1 MSDQEDFDF
10 YMQKKT
16 GRALT
21 YAFLGVA
28 AAQFPAVALWIGLIV
43 AGVFDADDQLYIFM
57 VGQLLYFLT
66 TLGIGVFLVRR
77 YLARAREEFPGTGD

>member
-1 MSDQEDFDF
+1 MSDQEDFEF

-28 AAQFPAVALWIGLIV
+28 AAQFPAVAIWIGLV
-43 AGVFDADDQLYIFM
+43 VSGVFDADDQLYIFM
-57 VGQLLYFLT
+57 TSQLLYFLT
-66 TLGIGVFLVRR
+66 TLSIGVFLVRR
-77 YLARAREEFPGTGD
+77 YLARARDEFPGEPD